1 MSFVSFSSGMCP
13 SDSTVI
19 FPNRPLFTEL
29 TETLQRFR
37 QSNKQKRHH
46 DRQIPQGKIEEPE
59 KKGGMDNHVEEVT
72 MKCIEGY
79 QKEME
84 IFAYHK
90 ALQMYLRLSPSSINT
105 SIRKRLEAC

>member
-1 MSFVSFSSGMCP
+1 
-13 SDSTVI
+13 
-19 FPNRPLFTEL
+19 
-29 TETLQRFR
+29 
-37 QSNKQKRHH
+37 
-46 DRQIPQGKIEEPE
+46 
-59 KKGGMDNHVEEVT
+59 MDNHVEEVT